1 MATLTRG
8 DATHLP
14 LGTILLR
21 ASVVALTLAT
31 AAIHASLGG
40 MLFLA
45 NAAGYTVLALAMVA
59 PGPPARWRWL
69 VRLTLIGFTAVTV
82 VGWVAIG
89 PRFGLAYVDKAIE
102 VALIGVLVIEQWR
115 SDGGPQGV
123 VRHMRRL
130 LGAVSHG
137 SIAGTA
143 R

>member
-8 DATHLP
+8 DAAHLP

-21 ASVVALTLAT
+21 AGVVLLTLAT

-45 NAAGYTVLALAMVA
+45 NAAGYTVLAVAMVA
-59 PGPPARWRWL
+59 PGLPARWRWM
-69 VRLTLIGFTAVTV
+69 VRLALTGFTAVTI

-102 VALIGVLVIEQWR
+102 VALIGGLVVEQWR
-115 SDGGPQGV
+115 SDGGPLGV
-123 VRHMRRL
+123 VRHLRRL
-130 LGAVSHG
+130 LGTVSHW
-137 SIAGTA
+137 SIAGNA